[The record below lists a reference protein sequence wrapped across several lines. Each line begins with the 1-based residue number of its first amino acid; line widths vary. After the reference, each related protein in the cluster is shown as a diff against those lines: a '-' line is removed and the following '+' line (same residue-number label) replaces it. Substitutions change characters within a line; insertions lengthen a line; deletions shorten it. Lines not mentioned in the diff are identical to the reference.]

1 MCYVY
6 TCIKANKYSPARRPN
21 TINQNEIR
29 SSFHR
34 LTMCK
39 HAVVSYTDPHSWNRL
54 PEAIKQ
60 NKNHWNF
67 QEKNLRSILLVNMS
81 NL

>member
-1 MCYVY
+1 MFYVY
-6 TCIKANKYSPARRPN
+6 TCIKAIKYSPALRPN
-21 TINQNEIR
+21 TINQNKIR

-39 HAVVSYTDPHSWNRL
+39 HAVSYTGPHSWNRL

-60 NKNHWNF
+60 IKTIGIF
-67 QEKNLRSILLVNMS
+67 KKKLKIQFIS
-81 NL
+81 NYE